1 MYARSCEDTRRR
13 SEAGAALVA
22 LLAATTVALIL
33 MGAAAQE
40 WHAIVQREKEEE
52 AIYRGAY
59 IARALQRYSQERG
72 GSFPT
77 WQQFEE
83 WAKQRGKVRKSALVN
98 PLDKDGKWRVVL
110 QNGIV
115 PEDQALPCG
124 RRAQVQQGGGE
135 LVGPVVGVTSK
146 TKHGSYMTLC
156 GRTQYDEWAFLA
168 IPAGQPGVPQPG
180 GGAPPPAGQ
189 PGVPGAPGGAP
200 LPSYQD
206 YKTQWVG
213 YTPPGML
220 SQRGSADKGYRRR
233 QNWPAGGEQAPS
245 RVSREAAPE
254 GESSPETETAPD
266 PAPVE

>member
-1 MYARSCEDTRRR
+1 MCAKSCGDTNRS
-13 SEAGAALVA
+13 SEEGAALVA

-33 MGAAAQE
+33 MGVAAQE
-40 WHAIVQREKEEE
+40 WNAIAQREREEE

-59 IARALQRYSQERG
+59 LAKALARYSQERG

-110 QNGIV
+110 QNGIM

-124 RRAQVQQGGGE
+124 RRAQAQPGTGE

-146 TKHGSYMTLC
+146 SKHGSYMTLC

-168 IPAGQPGVPQPG
+168 IPAGQPG
-180 GGAPPPAGQ
+180 APPPQQQPQPPPQQ
-189 PGVPGAPGGAP
+189 PGGAPGGAP

-213 YTPPGML
+213 YTP
-220 SQRGSADKGYRRR
+220 
-233 QNWPAGGEQAPS
+233 
-245 RVSREAAPE
+245 
-254 GESSPETETAPD
+254 
-266 PAPVE
+266 